1 MTIDRQKGT
10 CKHCRVK
17 FKKVNNFYL
26 YCESTPECKEAG
38 KEFQLNA
45 RIKNALKKVRN
56 DEKEKFAAMKE
67 NVKTLSQ
74 YEADAKKSFQKFIR
88 LRDKDLPCISCN
100 NSNTND
106 WAGGHYFSAGMYSG
120 LMFDERNC
128 HKQCNTYCNKHL
140 SGNLLEYRKGL
151 ILRYGMDFVNQLE
164 SESNEKRNFKYTKE
178 QLIAKKLQYDIKIKE
193 IIKS

>member
-1 MTIDRQKGT
+1 MKQSKCI
-10 CKHCRVK
+10 HCRKK
-17 FKKVNNFYL
+17 FTKKTFNYR
-26 YCESTPECKEAG
+26 YCESTPECLTAG

-45 RIKNALKKVRN
+45 RIKSALKKVRN
-56 DEKEKFAAMKE
+56 DEKEKFNAMKE
-67 NVKTLSQ
+67 NIKTLSQ

-178 QLIAKKLQYDIKIKE
+178 QLIVKKLQYDIKIKE
-193 IIKS
+193 LLKC

>member
-1 MTIDRQKGT
+1 MTQSNCI
-10 CKHCRVK
+10 HCRKK
-17 FKKVNNFYL
+17 FTQKTFNYR
-26 YCESTPECKEAG
+26 YCESTPECLAAG

-45 RIKNALKKVRN
+45 RIKSALNKVRN
-56 DEKEKFAAMKE
+56 DEKEKIKAMKD
-67 NVKTLSQ
+67 NIKTLSQ

-100 NSNTND
+100 NSNTTD

-128 HKQCNTYCNKHL
+128 HKQCNNNCNKHL

-178 QLIAKKLQYDIKIKE
+178 QLIVKKLQYDIKIKE
-193 IIKS
+193 LLKC